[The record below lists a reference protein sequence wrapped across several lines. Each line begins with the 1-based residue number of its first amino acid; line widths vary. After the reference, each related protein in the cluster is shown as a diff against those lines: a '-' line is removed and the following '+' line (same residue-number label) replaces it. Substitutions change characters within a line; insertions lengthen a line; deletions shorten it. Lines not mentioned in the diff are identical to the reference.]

1 MTRCKHLDCGWCY
14 RKTGNSNDVNGKCM
28 SPNECQQLASQQ
40 QPQQHSAIEDKV
52 MSNEKMREEFEAWY
66 EGIAGS
72 SVEFNDGGIPVATGG
87 ALSGN
92 VTIGMWLAWKAS
104 RAALCV
110 ELPKTTEHET
120 MDNLVNI
127 KHVKQALDFAGVHYK

>member
-1 MTRCKHLDCGWCY
+1 
-14 RKTGNSNDVNGKCM
+14 
-28 SPNECQQLASQQ
+28 
-40 QPQQHSAIEDKV
+40 

-104 RAALCV
+104 RASLCV
-110 ELPKTTEHET
+110 ELPKQWFDDDLECDI
-120 MDNLVNI
+120 MVANRVLD
-127 KHVKQALDFAGVHYK
+127 ALDEAGAHYK